1 MSLTVSPCISLISG
15 PDCITSARSCVRF
28 NSTVGLGVKKKKRKK
43 KKLSVKHQMS
53 KNRHYSCCCF
63 HFNNFSVT

>member
-28 NSTVGLGVKKKKRKK
+28 NSTVGLGVKKKKEEKETQCK
-43 KKLSVKHQMS
+43 ASDV
-53 KNRHYSCCCF
+53 
-63 HFNNFSVT
+63 